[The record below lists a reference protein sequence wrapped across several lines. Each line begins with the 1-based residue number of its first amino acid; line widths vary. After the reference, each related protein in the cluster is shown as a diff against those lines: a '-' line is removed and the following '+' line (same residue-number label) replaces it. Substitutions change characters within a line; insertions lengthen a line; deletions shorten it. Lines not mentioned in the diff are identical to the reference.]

1 MYLHTKIP
9 KIVSPLH
16 FYIFGTMRAIIK
28 SIVYLLLVQFRLGVN
43 YTKKKK
49 QDRNDNNFSHKIKF
63 QYLDDTSTFLI

>member
-28 SIVYLLLVQFRLGVN
+28 SIVYLLLVEFRLGVN

-49 QDRNDNNFSHKIKF
+49 K
-63 QYLDDTSTFLI
+63 TG